1 MRKIILASVSNTLM
15 IVLPL
20 LGNPALMLHY
30 KIVILILGA
39 VCMWLTQPAFTMQE
53 TTEQKG
59 SDKFSVVLIL
69 SMSFISVISPVI
81 DWAYFTK
88 AHSHFGWMTI
98 MGLTMMITGLAF
110 RAWAVRT
117 LGEFFTPTVQ
127 IKEEHRLVTEGPYS
141 IVRHPSYTGAF
152 LSIIGGAVVLE
163 SWIGFAIACAAM
175 TIAYYIRIK
184 IEETELS
191 AHFGKRY
198 LQYQHTTKKIIPF
211 VW

>member
-1 MRKIILASVSNTLM
+1 MRKLLLACISNTLM

-20 LGNPALMLHY
+20 LAIPSLMWHY
-30 KIVILILGA
+30 KILLLIAGS
-39 VCMWLTQPAFTMQE
+39 VCMWLTQPAFTIDE
-53 TTEQKG
+53 THEQKKR
-59 SDKFSVVLIL
+59 DKFSVILIL
-69 SMSFISVISPVI
+69 SMSFISVVVPVI
-81 DWAYFTK
+81 HWAYFMPTQ
-88 AHSHFGWMTI
+88 SHVGWMSIT
-98 MGLTMMITGLAF
+98 GLVLMITGITF

-127 IKEEHRLVTEGPYS
+127 IQEEHRLVTEGPYS

-152 LSIIGGAVVLE
+152 LSIIGGAVLLE

-175 TIAYYIRIK
+175 TIAYYVRIRI
-184 IEETELS
+184 EESELS
-191 AHFGKRY
+191 AHFGTTY